1 MRYPTKKEK
10 NKTIDGEEMEKSQKT
25 SIDGAISDTWMNSKR
40 FFLEEMREM
49 ELDSLTQLRNQL
61 ARMGIVNR
69 STRGTKNGNIL
80 GISKF
85 SRGAQ
90 YSTWFRDHIEH
101 FTTGYANRY
110 VCSFYLQD
118 GRVTRSFMMDGNE
131 LNVIFGY
138 LTNNC
143 NYIESQHSKF

>member
-1 MRYPTKKEK
+1 MRYPTRKET
-10 NKTIDGEEMEKSQKT
+10 NRTIDGEAMEKAQKNGIEHK
-25 SIDGAISDTWMNSKR
+25 IDDIWMSSKES
-40 FFLEEMREM
+40 FLKEMKEM
-49 ELDSLTQLRNQL
+49 ELDATTQMRNQL
-61 ARMGIVNR
+61 ARMGIVN
-69 STRGTKNGNIL
+69 TRAMKSGNVL

-101 FTTGYANRY
+101 FTAGYANRY

>member
-1 MRYPTKKEK
+1 MRYPTRKEK
-10 NKTIDGEEMEKSQKT
+10 NNTIDGEAMERAVKNGIEHK
-25 SIDGAISDTWMNSKR
+25 IDDIWRSSKES
-40 FFLEEMREM
+40 FLKEMREM
-49 ELDSLTQLRNQL
+49 ELDATTQMRNQL
-61 ARMGIVNR
+61 ARMGIVNTRAMR
-69 STRGTKNGNIL
+69 SGNIL

-90 YSTWFRDHIEH
+90 YSTWYRDHIQH
-101 FTTGYANRY
+101 FTVGYANRY
-110 VCSFYLQD
+110 ICSFYLQD
-118 GRVTRSFMMDGNE
+118 GRVTRSFMMNGNE